1 MREDEECEYWGMGG
15 GEFLKTYDILGSG
28 LGGTSHV
35 GLVGR
40 GSDHAGDDEKK
51 VTLGQEEVVKVEGKG
66 RSCLGEIGTTR
77 QHLKS
82 LMCLKNSLLSG
93 ICA

>member
-1 MREDEECEYWGMGG
+1 MPLCIFR
-15 GEFLKTYDILGSG
+15 FNLKNNEAADQNSIK
-28 LGGTSHV
+28 
-35 GLVGR
+35 
-40 GSDHAGDDEKK
+40 DDEWK
-51 VTLGQEEVVKVEGKG
+51 VVLGQEEVVKVEGKG
-66 RSCLGEIGTTR
+66 RSCLEEMGTTR